1 MQQQV
6 DFEIS
11 ERETRGK
18 NEARRLR
25 AAGKV
30 PGVVYGLGKDSRAI
44 SVDSKLMTRLLQSAG
59 GQNSILNL
67 KGSGADESAMAVDYQ
82 VDPVKNNLLHLDL
95 RRVNLE
101 KPVTVAVPVHTVGI
115 AYGVKTEGGFE
126 EMVNREVLV
135 ECLPLDIPEKI
146 EVDVTDLQI
155 GQAVRVGDLPTSDK
169 YTLVDDANKLLMHI
183 MAAKTAEAEEA
194 EEEEAVGELAADEGG
209 EEAKT
214 EEGGE

>member
-82 VDPVKNNLLHLDL
+82 VDPVKNNLLHVDL